1 MVCINNAKINFLLC
15 QKKVIFF
22 VFFLLFGIIFSY
34 TILVISHK
42 DTQMKRFSSSKDTG
56 APCQRCMILRIFLGM
71 VLLVL
76 IIGLSGG
83 QELSYLKYVTTQK
96 VANGIMILGV
106 VIFIFKLIFWYWDKK
121 RENLS
126 D

>member
-1 MVCINNAKINFLLC
+1 
-15 QKKVIFF
+15 
-22 VFFLLFGIIFSY
+22 
-34 TILVISHK
+34 
-42 DTQMKRFSSSKDTG
+42 MKRFSSSKDMG
-56 APCQRCMILRIFLGM
+56 APCQRCIILRFFLGM
-71 VLLVL
+71 VLLVV

-96 VANGIMILGV
+96 VANGIMIFGV

-121 RENLS
+121 RENVS

>member
-1 MVCINNAKINFLLC
+1 MVLFFNPLSNSFFF
-15 QKKVIFF
+15 KV
-22 VFFLLFGIIFSY
+22 
-34 TILVISHK
+34 
-42 DTQMKRFSSSKDTG
+42 TQMKRFTSSKDTG
-56 APCQRCMILRIFLGM
+56 APCQRCIILRVFLGM
-71 VLLVL
+71 ILLVV

-96 VANGIMILGV
+96 VANGIMIVGFV
-106 VIFIFKLIFWYWDKK
+106 VFIFKIIFWYWDKK